1 VKFQKIS
8 GVLWTLTIEE
18 HFRDTKSDRIGMS
31 LEYANSKTHN
41 QRYLL
46 TIGIDGLV

>member
-18 HFRDTKSDRIGMS
+18 HFRDTKSGRIGMS
-31 LEYANSKTHN
+31 LDYANSKTHN
-41 QRYLL
+41 QR
-46 TIGIDGLV
+46 